1 MDKELKALIEILR
14 ENKLTIAFAES
25 MTSGLL
31 ANEFGKQFNIGDIFL
46 GSLVTYKEDC
56 KSRVL
61 GVNPE
66 TIRKYTAESFQVTS
80 EMVKGLKNVLNADLC
95 VAVTGLA
102 TEGGSETKEKPVGTT
117 FISLYYSGEIKEY
130 KARFFG
136 SREQVIFQACYMI
149 FSKCLQVIMHH
160 QYNGTN
166 RNSQTDHR

>member
-14 ENKLTIAFAES
+14 ENKLTLAFAES

-31 ANEFGKQFNIGDIFL
+31 ANEFSKQFNIGEIWL

-56 KSRVL
+56 KKKVL
-61 GVNPE
+61 GVNE
-66 TIRKYTAESFQVTS
+66 DTLAKYTAESQQVTN
-80 EMVKGLKNVLNADLC
+80 EMVRGLKKVLDADLC

-117 FISLYYSGEIKEY
+117 FVSILFRDNIYEFRE
-130 KARFFG
+130 RFYG

-149 FSKCLQVIMHH
+149 FSKCLDMITKNQQHGKH
-160 QYNGTN
+160 
-166 RNSQTDHR
+166 